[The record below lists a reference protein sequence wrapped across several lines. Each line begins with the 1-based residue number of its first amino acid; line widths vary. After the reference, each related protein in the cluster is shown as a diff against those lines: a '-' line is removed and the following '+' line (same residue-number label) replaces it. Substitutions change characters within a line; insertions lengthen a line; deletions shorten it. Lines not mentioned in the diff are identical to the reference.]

1 MARPVKQQSKR
12 ATVRS
17 NRSANKNIEG
27 ITPSK
32 LRRYNLAAA
41 LLFLVQGILVLVL
54 SDPLKGIQP
63 IAANFLAEDKLASAA
78 AGHQVLVSA
87 SHHLFDLNIAYLV
100 AAFLFV
106 SALAH
111 LIIATWKRKVY
122 EADLN
127 KGVNRAR
134 WIEYSLSASLMM
146 VAIALLVGVFDFAS
160 LLMIFSLSAIMGLL
174 ALAMELRN
182 QKVSQVDWANFSIGI
197 AAGVIPWL
205 VIIKYI
211 WSAHVYG
218 SGIPGYVYWIFG
230 SLLILAASAAVNM
243 YLQHK
248 KLGHWSSYLYGERA
262 FIILSFVAI
271 TALTWQIFAGTL
283 R

>member
-12 ATVRS
+12 ATDRS

>member
-127 KGVNRAR
+127 KDVNRAR

>member
-12 ATVRS
+12 ATDRS

-100 AAFLFV
+100 SAFLFV

-127 KGVNRAR
+127 KDVNRAR